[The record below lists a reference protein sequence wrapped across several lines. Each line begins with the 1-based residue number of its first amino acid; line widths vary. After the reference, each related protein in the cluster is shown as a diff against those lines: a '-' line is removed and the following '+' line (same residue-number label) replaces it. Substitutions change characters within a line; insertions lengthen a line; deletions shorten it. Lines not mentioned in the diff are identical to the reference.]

1 MFKSKENILRLI
13 ALTIL
18 IVIVVFFGNYLS
30 GNRQF
35 YERMLDNRIKE
46 SYSGVVLEKFIDSS
60 EHCTPML
67 KLRNNEIIPLEN
79 SFWDQIEI
87 GDSIVKIKN
96 QKHITLFKNNKI
108 KEVFDY
114 SEYIQNLIERSK

>member
-1 MFKSKENILRLI
+1 MFKSKENTLRLI

-18 IVIVVFFGNYLS
+18 IVIVIFFGNYFS

-35 YERMLDNRIKE
+35 HERKLKNRMKE